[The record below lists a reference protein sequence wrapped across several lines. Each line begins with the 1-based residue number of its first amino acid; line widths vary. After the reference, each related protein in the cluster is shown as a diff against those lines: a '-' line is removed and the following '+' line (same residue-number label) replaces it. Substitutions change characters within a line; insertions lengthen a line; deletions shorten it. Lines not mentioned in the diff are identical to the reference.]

1 MIENESVET
10 IEEEE
15 GPVVE
20 HAVVLVIEVVLVRG
34 DVDLEIVQD
43 GVGQEDRKVV
53 LDHVIVHPE
62 NEGLVREIGNHDPMS
77 GKGLRNV

>member
-1 MIENESVET
+1 MIENESVGT

-20 HAVVLVIEVVLVRG
+20 HAVVLVIEVVPVRG
-34 DVDLEIVQD
+34 DVDLETVQD
-43 GVGQEDRKVV
+43 GVDQEDRKVV
-53 LDHVIVHPE
+53 LDLAH
-62 NEGLVREIGNHDPMS
+62 EIGNHDLMS

>member
-1 MIENESVET
+1 MIENESVGT

-20 HAVVLVIEVVLVRG
+20 HAVVLVIEVVPVRG
-34 DVDLEIVQD
+34 DVDLETVQD
-43 GVGQEDRKVV
+43 GVDQEDRKVV
-53 LDHVIVHPE
+53 LDHVIEHPE
-62 NEGLVREIGNHDPMS
+62 NEGLAHEIGNHDLMS